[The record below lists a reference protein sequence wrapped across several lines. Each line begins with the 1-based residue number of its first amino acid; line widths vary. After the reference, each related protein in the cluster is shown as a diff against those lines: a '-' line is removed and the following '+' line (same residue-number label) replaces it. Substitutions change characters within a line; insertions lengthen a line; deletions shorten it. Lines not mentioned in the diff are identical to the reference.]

1 MSAFL
6 LAKSFTFLS
15 GWAEMRQTKNRAKT
29 FLANFGIAFVATLLA
44 MMLAAS
50 MSSIG
55 ACAQKDPGPRAGAP
69 GAGFPYSSLSAN
81 ELSTYSQAFLQFV
94 KPVSVSGTIEKGKGL
109 GPTFNGNSCAMC
121 HAQPSIGGSS
131 PGMASPEEPHPNP
144 QIALARLDGAD
155 NSVPPFITTNGP
167 VMVARFVHKPDG
179 SRDGEVHG
187 LFTIA
192 GRSDAKGCD
201 LRQPDFAH
209 QFADNNVALRIPTAL
224 FGLGLVENTS
234 DATLRANLQST
245 AIARSR
251 LGIGGTFNISANDGT
266 ITRFG
271 WKAHNKSLL
280 MFAGEAASIEEG
292 VTNELFPGERDAAPG
307 CEFNS
312 TPEDSSKI
320 INPNSH
326 SPSRETQ
333 IGTLSEMGSDIA
345 SNVASNIVS
354 FATFVRFLAPPKPA
368 PSTQSTENGG
378 KLFTQVGCVLC
389 HSSSLTTGAANYA
402 SLSRTTYHPYSD
414 FALHHMG
421 PGLADGIYQGQAG
434 SDQFRTA
441 PLWGIGQRLFFL
453 HDGRTADLLQAI
465 LEHSEPTSAH
475 SAGRCEAERSGS
487 TDEKNCFSSEAT
499 NVIRNFKS
507 LRPSQIQDIL
517 NFLRSL

>member
-1 MSAFL
+1 
-6 LAKSFTFLS
+6 
-15 GWAEMRQTKNRAKT
+15 
-29 FLANFGIAFVATLLA
+29 
-44 MMLAAS
+44 
-50 MSSIG
+50 
-55 ACAQKDPGPRAGAP
+55 
-69 GAGFPYSSLSAN
+69 
-81 ELSTYSQAFLQFV
+81 
-94 KPVSVSGTIEKGKGL
+94 
-109 GPTFNGNSCAMC
+109 MC

-155 NSVPPFITTNGP
+155 NSVPPFITANGP
-167 VMVARFVHKPDG
+167 VMVARFVRKPDG
-179 SRDGEVHG
+179 SRDGNVHG

-192 GRSDAKGCD
+192 GRSDAKGCV

-209 QFADNNVALRIPTAL
+209 QLADNNVALRIPTAL

-234 DATLRANLQST
+234 DATMRANLQST

-292 VTNELFPGERDAAPG
+292 VTNELFPDERDAAPG

-326 SPSRETQ
+326 SPSRET
-333 IGTLSEMGSDIA
+333 LSEMGSD
-345 SNVASNIVS
+345 VASNIFS

-389 HSSSLTTGAANYA
+389 HSSSLTTGAAHYA

-453 HDGRTADLLQAI
+453 HDGRTSDLLQAI